1 MIRIFRK
8 EFIIGIVGVAG
19 CLCAD
24 AFSDVVVLLMEITP
38 TAILWAH
45 QKIIFQALSDDVILF
60 AAPIFATVPF
70 SGAFV
75 EDVKSGYTKQVLPR
89 TTVKDYVIR
98 NEMTCAVSGFLT
110 IVFGLLI
117 GAAIITLAITPI
129 ETFSSVPV
137 ESVFVKIIGRIGLYG
152 LAGALW
158 AMVGMLCSTITMN
171 SYMAYASPFILYYV
185 LIILQE
191 RYARD
196 YFMLNPQNY
205 LTLEGKWPFGG
216 WSAAITMLVLLI
228 AVMLGFQLNLL

>member
-1 MIRIFRK
+1 
-8 EFIIGIVGVAG
+8 
-19 CLCAD
+19 
-24 AFSDVVVLLMEITP
+24 
-38 TAILWAH
+38 
-45 QKIIFQALSDDVILF
+45 
-60 AAPIFATVPF
+60 
-70 SGAFV
+70 
-75 EDVKSGYTKQVLPR
+75 
-89 TTVKDYVIR
+89 
-98 NEMTCAVSGFLT
+98 MTCAVSGFLT

-191 RYARD
+191 RHARD

>member
-8 EFIIGIVGVAG
+8 EFIIGIVGVAV

-60 AAPIFATVPF
+60 AVPIFATVPF

-98 NEMTCAVSGFLT
+98 NEMTDNV
-110 IVFGLLI
+110 
-117 GAAIITLAITPI
+117 
-129 ETFSSVPV
+129 
-137 ESVFVKIIGRIGLYG
+137 
-152 LAGALW
+152 
-158 AMVGMLCSTITMN
+158 
-171 SYMAYASPFILYYV
+171 
-185 LIILQE
+185 Q
-191 RYARD
+191 
-196 YFMLNPQNY
+196 
-205 LTLEGKWPFGG
+205 
-216 WSAAITMLVLLI
+216 
-228 AVMLGFQLNLL
+228 